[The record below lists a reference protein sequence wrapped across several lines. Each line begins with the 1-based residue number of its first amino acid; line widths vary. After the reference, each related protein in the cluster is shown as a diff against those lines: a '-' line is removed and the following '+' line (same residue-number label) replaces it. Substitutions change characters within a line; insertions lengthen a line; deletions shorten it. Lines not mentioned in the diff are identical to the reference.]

1 MQLQKYLIEWR
12 PITRYCSTSFPLF
25 LLAPELITNSS
36 NQTAITVFIS
46 NIAVLGIENCL
57 IASLPDLFS
66 SETIL
71 RMEDEQLDAIAAESE
86 DIRLERAMLDEKIED
101 LENGLQTIGRQAS
114 LLPSGMSQY

>member
-1 MQLQKYLIEWR
+1 LL
-12 PITRYCSTSFPLF
+12 

-57 IASLPDLFS
+57 ITSLPDLFS

-71 RMEDEQLDAIAAESE
+71 RMEDEKLEAIAAESE
-86 DIRLERAMLDEKIED
+86 DIRLERAMLDEKIKD
-101 LENGLQTIGRQAS
+101 LDKGLQTIGRQAS